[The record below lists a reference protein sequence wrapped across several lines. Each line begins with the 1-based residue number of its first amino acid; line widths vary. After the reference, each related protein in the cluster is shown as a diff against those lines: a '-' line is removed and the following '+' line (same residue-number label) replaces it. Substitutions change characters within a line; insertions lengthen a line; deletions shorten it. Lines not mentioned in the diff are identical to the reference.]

1 MRSLEIENKKSSMKL
16 TDIQRETL
24 IGLLLGDAHLETQ
37 NKGRTY
43 RIKFEYS
50 VKQREYLDHLYE
62 LFEEWTLSPP
72 RTKSDS
78 THNNVCFQTVSHSAF
93 RFYAH
98 QFYDERKK
106 RVPENIHRFLTP
118 RAIAY
123 WYMDDGSIKSKDSKG
138 VIFNTQCFTRE
149 EVARLVEALQRDF
162 GLEAKERRQPEG
174 WQIYISG
181 KSYERFRE
189 IVDPYVIDSMR
200 YKIPTDRSS
209 TKMKSVLTE

>member
-16 TDIQRETL
+16 TDTQRETL

-37 NKGRTY
+37 NDGRTY
-43 RIKFEYS
+43 RMKFEYS
-50 VKQREYLDHLYE
+50 VKQREYLEHLYE
-62 LFEEWTLSPP
+62 LFKEWTLSPP

-78 THNNVCFQTVSHSAF
+78 THNNFCFQTVSHSAF
-93 RFYAH
+93 RFYAY

-106 RVPENIHRFLTP
+106 RVPDNIHRFLTP

-149 EVARLVEALQRDF
+149 DVARLIEALRRDF
-162 GLEAKERRQPEG
+162 GLEAKERKQPEG
-174 WQIYISG
+174 WPIYISG

-189 IVDPYVIDSMR
+189 IVDPFIIPSMR
-200 YKIPTDRSS
+200 YKIPAER
-209 TKMKSVLTE
+209 KSVMTNNTMR